1 MKNKLFLGLTLV
13 LLGLYQ
19 IFGKYIN
26 LEAFQSILNYQFI
39 LILVGLYLLIKNKGQ
54 SIAGIF
60 LIAFGVYSYLK
71 DFVNPAYLD
80 TITSFIIIIAGGGL
94 IYLGF
99 KEKKK

>member
-1 MKNKLFLGLTLV
+1 MKNKLFLGLALV

-80 TITSFIIIIAGGGL
+80 TITSFIIIIAGGSL
-94 IYLGF
+94 IYLSF